1 MTGAELYQKLSGMLL
16 LPNAYEE
23 WADYREKVT
32 NYIIEHSEKDRSIAI
47 LGAGRCND
55 LDLAKLKEH
64 FSFIS
69 LFDRDE
75 NAMKE
80 AVSRYGIENDPDVD
94 IQVRDFVGISDEDY
108 ASYADLM
115 IKEMNKKG
123 RETDLEDVA
132 PLMLEKLE
140 EIFAKTRAHNSDIG
154 IQQYD
159 YATVLGVH
167 SQLLNMLVWIWAVGL
182 SNIGKTEKTVED
194 RIKREDLYQ
203 VKKLNDDINMLV
215 RKGFFL
221 GCEMSR
227 TGAKGGVEGALQA
240 MGDINKR
247 NEKHLLKIN
256 NVATLNWPLNRN
268 ENINYQMCLLNI
280 AVF

>member
-1 MTGAELYQKLSGMLL
+1 MTGEELYNKLSDMLV
-16 LPNAYEE
+16 LPNAFED

-32 NYIIEHSEKDRSIAI
+32 KYIIDNSESDRSIAI

-64 FSFIS
+64 FSFIT

-80 AVSRYGIENDPDVD
+80 ALRRYGLENNSDIDIE
-94 IQVRDFVGISDEDY
+94 VRDFVGITDDDY
-108 ASYADLM
+108 AGYADLM
-115 IKEMNKKG
+115 ISELNKKG
-123 RETDLEDVA
+123 RDSDLGEIA
-132 PLMLEKLE
+132 PLMIGRLE
-140 EIFAKTRAHNSDIG
+140 EIFKKTRAHSANIG

-159 YATVLGVH
+159 YATVFGVH

-182 SNIGKTEKTVED
+182 SNIGKTEKSVEE
-194 RIKREDLYQ
+194 RIKKEDLYQ

-227 TGAKGGVEGALQA
+227 NGIKGGVEGALQA
-240 MGDINKR
+240 MNDINRR
-247 NEKHLLKIN
+247 NEKKLMKIN
-256 NVATLNWPLNRN
+256 NAAAITWPLNPK
-268 ENINYQMCLLNI
+268 ENINYQMCLLT
-280 AVF
+280 VSTF

>member
-1 MTGAELYQKLSGMLL
+1 MTGEELYRKLSDMLV

-32 NYIIEHSEKDRSIAI
+32 NYIIEHSEEQRSLAV

-75 NAMKE
+75 EAMKE
-80 AVSRYGIENDPDVD
+80 AVKRYGLENDPDVD

-115 IKEMNKKG
+115 INELNKKG
-123 RETDLEDVA
+123 RDTDLEEVA
-132 PLMLEKLE
+132 PLMIEKLE
-140 EIFAKTRAHNSDIG
+140 EIFKKTRAHQADIG

-182 SNIGKTEKTVED
+182 SNIGKSEKTVED
-194 RIKREDLYQ
+194 HIKKEDLYQ

-215 RKGFFL
+215 RRGFFL

-227 TGAKGGVEGALQA
+227 TGAKGGIEGALQA

-247 NEKHLLKIN
+247 NEKKLLKIEN
-256 NVATLNWPLNRN
+256 AATLTWPLNSR
-268 ENINYQMCLLNI
+268 ENINYQMCLLK
-280 AVF
+280 VSTF

>member
-1 MTGAELYQKLSGMLL
+1 MTGEELYQKLSGMLI
-16 LPNAYEE
+16 LPNAFEE
-23 WADYREKVT
+23 WKEYREKVT
-32 NYIIEHSEKDRSIAI
+32 KYIIEHSEADRSIAI

-75 NAMKE
+75 DAMKE
-80 AVSRYGIENDPDVD
+80 ALKRYGLEDNPDID

-108 ASYADLM
+108 ADYADLM
-115 IKEMNKKG
+115 IREMNKKG
-123 RETDLEDVA
+123 RDTDLKEVA

-140 EIFAKTRAHNSDIG
+140 EIFKKTRAHSADIG

-182 SNIGKTEKTVED
+182 SNIGQSEKTVED

-215 RKGFFL
+215 RRGFFL

-227 TGAKGGVEGALQA
+227 SGAKGGVEGALQA
-240 MGDINKR
+240 MADINTR
-247 NEKHLLKIN
+247 NEKHLMKIN
-256 NVATLNWPLNRN
+256 NAATITWPLNAR
-268 ENINYQMCLLNI
+268 ENINYQMCLLT
-280 AVF
+280 VSTF

>member
-1 MTGAELYQKLSGMLL
+1 MTGEELYRKLSDMLIF
-16 LPNAYEE
+16 PNAYEE

-32 NYIIEHSEKDRSIAI
+32 DYIIEHSEEGRSIAI

-55 LDLAKLKEH
+55 LDLAKLKKH

-75 NAMKE
+75 EGMTE
-80 AVSRYGIENDPDVD
+80 ALKRYGLEDDPDVD
-94 IQVRDFVGISDEDY
+94 IVVRDFVGISDEDY
-108 ASYADLM
+108 AEYADLM
-115 IKEMNKKG
+115 IKELNKKG
-123 RETDLEDVA
+123 RDTDLEDVA
-132 PLMLEKLE
+132 PLMIEKLE
-140 EIFAKTRAHNSDIG
+140 EIFKKTREHQADIG

-159 YATVLGVH
+159 YATALGLH

-182 SNIGKTEKTVED
+182 SNIGKSEKTVEE
-194 RIKREDLYQ
+194 RIKQEDLYQ
-203 VKKLNDDINMLV
+203 VKKMNDDINMLV

-227 TGAKGGVEGALQA
+227 LGTKGGVEGALQA

-247 NEKHLLKIN
+247 NEKKLLKIN
-256 NVATLNWPLNRN
+256 NAATITWPLNQK
-268 ENINYQMCLLNI
+268 ENIIYQMCLLT
-280 AVF
+280 VGTF